1 MMALKMKCFDSYQ
14 DWLQLCFIIFNETNG
29 SPEGKQLFIDICQK
43 ICTDFDEEECNKKWY
58 SIKTSKDK
66 KLTIATLYKKFYEM
80 FPEERKQDKEKIY
93 TNPDYI
99 SEKEKFESRI
109 FKLDAPFFYVKVNSN
124 NSLEFLD
131 EANLKQWAKGN
142 FKKITNDKDKEVN
155 FTDIWIDDV
164 NK

>member
-1 MMALKMKCFDSYQ
+1 MALKMKCFDSYQ
-14 DWLQLCFIIFNETNG
+14 DGLQLCFIIFNETNG

-66 KLTIATLYKKFYEM
+66 KLTIATLYKKNYEM

-99 SEKEKFESRI
+99 SEKERFENIDEFYKSNI
-109 FKLDAPFFYVKVNSN
+109 TQPFQITSANINYMKETAIIMHPLPRLQEISYLVDN
-124 NSLEFLD
+124 NDRCVYF
-131 EANLKQWAKGN
+131 N
-142 FKKITNDKDKEVN
+142 IM
-155 FTDIWIDDV
+155 
-164 NK
+164 